1 MLRTIKTAGVVF
13 AFFGLLT
20 GLVYPLLMTGIAK
33 VAFPY
38 QANGSLIARQDGR
51 VSGSAQIGQSF
62 DDPKYFWGR
71 LSNTA
76 GMAYNAASS
85 GGSNY
90 SVLND
95 ALLKQTQARIDALH
109 AADPENNLPVPVDLV
124 TSSASG
130 LDPHISPAAAYYQAA
145 RVARARGLS
154 EVQVRGLIAQHTEIP
169 FLGIFGEPRVNVL
182 LLNLAL
188 DSVQ

>member
-62 DDPKYFWGR
+62 DDPKYFWSR

-154 EVQVRGLIAQHTEIP
+154 EVQVHSLIAQHTEIP

>member
-20 GLVYPLLMTGIAK
+20 GLVYPLLMTGIAQM
-33 VAFPY
+33 AFPY
-38 QANGSLIARQDGR
+38 QSNGSLIARQDGR
-51 VSGSAQIGQSF
+51 ILCSAQIGQSF
-62 DDPKYFWGR
+62 EAPQYFWGR
-71 LSNTA
+71 LSSTA
-76 GMAYNAASS
+76 GMPYNAASS

-95 ALLKQTQARIDALH
+95 TLLKQTQARIDALH
-109 AADPENNLPVPVDLV
+109 AADPENNLPIPVDLV

-130 LDPHISPAAAYYQAA
+130 LDPHISPSAAYYQAA

-154 EVQVRGLIAQHTEIP
+154 EVRVRSLIAQHTENP
-169 FLGIFGEPRVNVL
+169 FFGIFGEPRVNVL

>member
-1 MLRTIKTAGVVF
+1 MLRTIKTAAVVF
-13 AFFGLLT
+13 ATIAFLT
-20 GLVYPLLMTGIAK
+20 GLVYPLLMTGISQL
-33 VAFPY
+33 AFPY
-38 QANGSLIARQDGR
+38 QANGNLIARHDGR

-62 DDPKYFWGR
+62 DAPKYFWGR

-76 GMAYNAASS
+76 NMPYNATSS

-95 ALLKQTQARIDALH
+95 ALLDQAQARIDALH

-154 EVQVRGLIAQHTEIP
+154 EAQVRNLIAQHTEIP

-182 LLNLAL
+182 LLNMAL